1 MKNPLNE
8 ILDARKNAAREA
20 VEKTAEYQPPTPAND
35 VEEIEPDNAVYGS
48 DKTRRPKTMLSFRK
62 ANNTRRHI
70 PYPHIYLVDESEGIF
85 LTLHSHGCIVK
96 IEGKNLN
103 LVAERIKHGTLSYI
117 QESNRANPVYSPDGV
132 AIFAIDYSSI

>member
-8 ILDARKNAAREA
+8 ILDARNHAAREA

-70 PYPHIYLVDESEGIF
+70 PYPHIYLVDESEGLF
-85 LTLHSHGCIVK
+85 LTVHSNGCVVK
-96 IEGKNLN
+96 VEGQNLN

-117 QESNRANPVYSPDGV
+117 QESSKTKPVYSPDGV